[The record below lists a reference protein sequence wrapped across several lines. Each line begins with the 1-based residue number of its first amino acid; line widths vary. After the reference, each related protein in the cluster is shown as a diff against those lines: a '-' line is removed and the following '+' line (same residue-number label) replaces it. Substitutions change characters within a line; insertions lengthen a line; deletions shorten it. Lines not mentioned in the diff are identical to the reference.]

1 MKRTLYHPI
10 PEFTGKIC
18 GVDFSD
24 GVGVCDSDFLAGF
37 LCAKGFALAPD
48 EPVFTELSTA
58 EPVREP
64 PVLPDTSELEEMP
77 IDDLVKLAHELDV
90 PLSGVRRG
98 DKSGVIERLLAGGS

>member
-10 PEFTGKIC
+10 PEFTGAC
-18 GVDFSD
+18 NGVDFLN

-37 LCAKGFALAPD
+37 LCAKGFAIAPD
-48 EPVFTELSTA
+48 GAVFSEPPVV

-90 PLSGVRRG
+90 PLSGIRRG